1 MKISSL
7 TAPPIDHSF
16 RRNFERYAEKSVT
29 DLASVS
35 GASLSLYIAI
45 SIAVAISIHERTG
58 KLWEASKFVLL
69 WLHFVRHFARFILP
83 RFVNSSQA
91 PQFAERKFKYMTNM
105 VQNFSGFCATHRKI
119 TSTFMILWLIFA
131 SKISHIYI
139 NASCSYP
146 CGTVFRCFLL

>member
-7 TAPPIDHSF
+7 TAPPIDQSF
-16 RRNFERYAEKSVT
+16 RRNFERYAEKNVT

-69 WLHFVRHFARFILP
+69 GLHFIRHFARSILP

-91 PQFAERKFKYMTNM
+91 SQFDERKFKYIYIYSSLSDT
-105 VQNFSGFCATHRKI
+105 CAMHSVAVLS
-119 TSTFMILWLIFA
+119 STFQ
-131 SKISHIYI
+131 SEKE
-139 NASCSYP
+139 
-146 CGTVFRCFLL
+146 